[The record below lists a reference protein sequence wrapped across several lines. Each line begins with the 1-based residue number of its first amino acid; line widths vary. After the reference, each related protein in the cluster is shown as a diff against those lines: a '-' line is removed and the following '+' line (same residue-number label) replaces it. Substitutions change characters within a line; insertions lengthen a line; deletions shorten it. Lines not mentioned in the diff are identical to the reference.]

1 MGPHEL
7 CTSPYPLIPQA
18 MHVHNMI
25 SNFLVGMMIFGS
37 KIEMSLE
44 ANKFS

>member
-1 MGPHEL
+1 MGPHEFH
-7 CTSPYPLIPQA
+7 TSPYPLIPQA

-25 SNFLVGMMIFGS
+25 DNSLVERMVFGS
-37 KIEMSLE
+37 KIEMILE